1 MKILLIT
8 QEPPLDSNRVVMGN
22 ALRTVQLS
30 GSLMRAGHEI
40 QQIWQNLGQVAEKG
54 RTFQSRDRLCDLL
67 QRYQPDVV
75 LLNYWELLDFF
86 PFEFP
91 KPVIVDFIAPRPLE
105 DLYENPGQVHRNL
118 HRLKVNIT
126 KADLLLTG
134 NEAQKNLL
142 LLLLLESGIDLRS
155 ESGIAVVPLAGEI
168 VGEPRSDPRKD
179 GWMLVSGGVNWPWRE
194 SARYRSVLD
203 KLQTEMGASMHL
215 HHFGGSY
222 QLHDTKEEAAPPS
235 SADKPLKPY
244 GEYSSW
250 LLENAHIGLE
260 LADENVERKISQSF
274 RSLEYLRHGLPLIIN
289 SYLPIAASVKHYDA
303 GWLVDDPAELPE
315 LLQQIFS
322 DPDCWRQKSKNTDR
336 LVSEELHPDTA
347 CATLVEWLQDPH
359 KAQRFEPQPPAVPEL
374 AVPPWPQRLQR
385 MFDLRRY
392 PLGGFI
398 FQLQRKIFAARPAD
412 GVVLVS
418 RGDLFPADHGAA
430 VKIIETARGISKN
443 GRPVALVTDDRRY
456 WWSVD
461 NGELKRRRIP
471 VWIRMLSWPGLV
483 SKLLHYSKDIPQSD
497 AFLYL
502 PLTDSSFFW
511 RTLYAGKQVEASVLQ
526 AEFPAYVRPC
536 LPAGR
541 VLKAHVVLVQHNVE
555 YQRIKAQ
562 VPELTQEQYRR
573 YRAIEIDLCNQC
585 AAVICVSDNDR
596 QQLAQDGA
604 KLRRLHTIPHGVDLE
619 GFKQSALDTVRE
631 QFGIEPEATLLVYH
645 GTFSYGPNLEALQV
659 FADELLPR
667 LDRLGHPCHVL
678 AVGRESPAVSPHPR
692 IHLTG
697 SVENIAPW
705 LKAADLA
712 VVPLLEGGGTR
723 MKIIDY
729 FAAKLPVISTS
740 KGIEG
745 IPVVNGEQALIID
758 DWDEMVQAVVRL
770 RAESSLAAAI
780 AGSGHQL
787 AMGLDWKAIAASYIE
802 LFDKL

>member
-1 MKILLIT
+1 MKILLIA
-8 QEPPLDSNRVVMGN
+8 QEPPLDSNCVVTGN
-22 ALRTVQLS
+22 ALRTAQLS
-30 GSLMRAGHEI
+30 GSLMQAGHEI
-40 QQIWQNLGQVAEKG
+40 QQIWQNSGQVAEKG
-54 RTFQSRDRLCDLL
+54 RTFQSRDSLGNLL
-67 QRYQPDVV
+67 QRHQPDVV
-75 LLNYWELLDFF
+75 LLSYWELLDLF

-105 DLYENPGQVHRNL
+105 DLYENPGLVQHNL

-142 LLLLLESGIDLRS
+142 LLTLLESGMDLRC

-168 VGEPRSDPRKD
+168 AGEPRSDPCKD
-179 GWMLVSGGVNWPWRE
+179 GWTLVSGGVNWPWRKPG
-194 SARYRSVLD
+194 RYRSVLD

-222 QLHDTKEEAAPPS
+222 QLHDAKAEADPPG
-235 SADKPLKPY
+235 SADRPLKPY
-244 GEYSSW
+244 CEYSSW

-260 LADENVERKISQSF
+260 LEDENVERRLSQSF

-303 GWLVDDPAELPE
+303 GWLVHDPAELPG
-315 LLQQIFS
+315 LLRQIFK
-322 DPDCWRQKSKNTDR
+322 DPDCWRQKSKNTAR

-347 CATLVEWLQDPH
+347 CAPLVEWLQHPH

-385 MFDLRRY
+385 MLDLRRML
-392 PLGGFI
+392 PGGFI
-398 FQLQRKIFAARPAD
+398 FQLQRKIFAGHRAD
-412 GVVLVS
+412 GIVLVS

-430 VKIIETARGISKN
+430 VKIIETARGLSKN

-461 NGELKRRRIP
+461 NGTLRRHRMP
-471 VWIRMLSWPGLV
+471 VWIRMLSWPGLF
-483 SKLLHYSKDIPQSD
+483 SKILHYSKDIPHSN

-502 PLTDSSFFW
+502 PLTDGSFFW
-511 RTLYAGKQVEASVLQ
+511 RTLYAGKQVGASVLQ

-562 VPELTQEQYRR
+562 VPELTQDQYRR
-573 YRAIEIDLCNQC
+573 YRAIEIDLCNRC

-619 GFKQSALDTVRE
+619 RFEQPALDTVRE
-631 QFGIEPEATLLVYH
+631 QFGIEPDATLLVYH
-645 GTFSYGPNLEALQV
+645 GTFSYWPNLEALQV

-667 LDRLGHPCHVL
+667 LDRLGQHCHVL
-678 AVGRESPAVSPHPR
+678 AVGREPPATSLHPR

-729 FAAKLPVISTS
+729 FAARLPVISTS

-745 IPVVNGEQALIID
+745 IPVVDGEQALIID
-758 DWDEMVQAVVRL
+758 DWDEMAQAIVRL
-770 RAESSLAAAI
+770 RTDSALAATI
-780 AGSGHQL
+780 SGSGHQL
-787 AMGLDWKAIAASYIE
+787 AMGLDWKAITAAYIE
-802 LFDKL
+802 LFDQL